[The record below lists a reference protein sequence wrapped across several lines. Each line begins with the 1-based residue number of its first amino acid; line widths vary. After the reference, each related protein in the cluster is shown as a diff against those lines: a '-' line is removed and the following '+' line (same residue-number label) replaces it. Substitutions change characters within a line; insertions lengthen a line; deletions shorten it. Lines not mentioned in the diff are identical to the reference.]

1 MTACPICAPGWAD
14 GALIELDASYV
25 VCGNGPVVLPGY
37 TAVFAKR
44 HVREPF
50 ELEPDEQD
58 RWWADCMLVA
68 RAMQEV
74 FRPTKLNYE
83 IHGNTI
89 EHLHLHLFPRFP
101 GDAFEGRP
109 IDPREPKRHVT
120 TPEQVDA
127 LKRAVARLRGRA
139 AV

>member
-1 MTACPICAPGWAD
+1 LTACPICAPGWAE
-14 GALIELDASYV
+14 GALIELDASWV
-25 VCGNGPVVLPGY
+25 VEGSGPAVLPGY

-50 ELEPDEQD
+50 ELGTAERQ

-68 RAMQEV
+68 QAVAEV
-74 FRPTKLNYE
+74 FRPAKLNYE

-109 IDPREPKRHVT
+109 IDPRQPKRHVT
-120 TPEQVDA
+120 SPEQTET
-127 LKRAVARLRGRA
+127 LKNAVARLRGS
-139 AV
+139 V